1 MHPVASRLDT
11 FQRRSSNS
19 SCEAPAEEKLFCSCS
34 SLSASVALMVQPR
47 VPITAIK
54 TATAADLCCSCV
66 RCVSFQ
72 SRARILRFWKKNCRR
87 ECDCI
92 RFAKWLR
99 GAARNALAAEGRRSE
114 FFYRRPYIALHPG
127 ITTMAADRPSLTG
140 EANIGLRTSSERPD
154 GAPLAADASVVTAV
168 ANMPEAAA
176 RFARAGPQ
184 ERS

>member
-1 MHPVASRLDT
+1 MASMHPVASRLDT

-54 TATAADLCCSCV
+54 TATVADLCCSCV

-72 SRARILRFWKKNCRR
+72 SRARILRFWNFFCRR

-92 RFAKWLR
+92 HFGELLH
-99 GAARNALAAEGRRSE
+99 GAAWSAPAAEGRRSE
-114 FFYRRPYIALHPG
+114 FLPQTLFDEPA
-127 ITTMAADRPSLTG
+127 TAVTMCRSP
-140 EANIGLRTSSERPD
+140 TSSGQRVDLQTRHPSRAPTPSVE
-154 GAPLAADASVVTAV
+154 GAKS
-168 ANMPEAAA
+168 
-176 RFARAGPQ
+176 
-184 ERS
+184 